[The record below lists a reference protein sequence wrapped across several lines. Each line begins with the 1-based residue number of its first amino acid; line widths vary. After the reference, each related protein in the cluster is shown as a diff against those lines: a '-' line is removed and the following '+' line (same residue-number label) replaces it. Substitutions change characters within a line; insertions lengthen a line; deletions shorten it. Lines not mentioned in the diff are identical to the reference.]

1 MGREDRNLPQN
12 ALGLVENAELPQ
24 HRAAIVIY
32 FLSSQPVIVVERIHP
47 AERELDSP
55 PRCRKA
61 TPRSEMSSAN
71 YYFHEDGIVRHVA
84 ALYLDLQ
91 VRHCIHEL
99 LVKLANAI
107 PALIVFA
114 PRFVIVARTIAEG
127 AENPFQVMLILKSDV
142 VLNQRD
148 SRQHSVVWNRR
159 GCHIHLRSRD
169 DIGDK
174 AQP

>member
-1 MGREDRNLPQN
+1 MGRKDRDLTHN
-12 ALGLVENAELPQ
+12 ALGLIENAELPQ
-24 HRAAIVIY
+24 DRAAIVID
-32 FLSSQPVIVVERIHP
+32 FFSSQPVIVVERIHP
-47 AERELDSP
+47 AEWELDSP
-55 PRCRKA
+55 ACRGKA

-71 YYFHEDGIVRHVA
+71 HDFHEDGIVRHVA
-84 ALYLDLQ
+84 PLYLDLQ

-127 AENPFQVMLILKSDV
+127 AENPFQVMLVLKSDV

-159 GCHIHLRSRD
+159 SCHIHLRMRD
-169 DIGDK
+169 DIGDE